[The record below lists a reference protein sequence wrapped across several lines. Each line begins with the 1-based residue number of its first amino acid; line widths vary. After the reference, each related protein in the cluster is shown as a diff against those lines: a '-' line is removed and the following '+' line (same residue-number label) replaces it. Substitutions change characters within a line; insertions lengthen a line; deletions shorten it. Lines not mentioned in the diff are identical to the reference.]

1 MRREVPLTIVF
12 ICGAFMAIQYFVP
25 HHVSA
30 TIYQYALNW
39 TIIIGIFTL
48 AVGIGSLINLHYDRI
63 AKRKQTWRYSA
74 VTLAALAFMTV
85 VGLFS
90 PNAMADPR
98 GLFMRTYFYVL
109 SPVQATMFALL
120 AFFIASAAYRAF
132 RAKTVLATLLL
143 LSAVIVMLGR
153 VWVGDTL
160 TGWLPSGLQLSD
172 IAKYILDFPNTA
184 AKRAIYIGVGLGIAG
199 TSLKIILGIERTWLG
214 GGK

>member
-12 ICGAFMAIQYFVP
+12 ISGAFMAFQYFVP

-30 TIYQYALNW
+30 VIYQYANNW

-63 AKRKQTWRYSA
+63 ARKKDGWPYSM
-74 VTLAALAFMTV
+74 VTLVALAFMTIL
-85 VGLFS
+85 GLLS
-90 PNAMADPR
+90 PGALQDPKS
-98 GLFMRTYFYVL
+98 LFMIMYFYVL

-132 RAKTVLATLLL
+132 RAKTILATLLL

-153 VWVGDTL
+153 VPVGDML
-160 TGWLPSGLQLSD
+160 VGWLPEGYRFSD
-172 IAKYILDFPNTA
+172 IARFILDYPNTA
-184 AKRAIYIGVGLGIAG
+184 AKRAIYIGVGLGVGVTA
-199 TSLKIILGIERTWLG
+199 LKIILGIERTWLG

>member
-12 ICGAFMAIQYFVP
+12 ICGAFMALQYFIP

-30 TIYQYALNW
+30 TVYQYALNW

-48 AVGIGSLINLHYDRI
+48 VVGIGSLVNLHYDRI
-63 AKRKQTWRYSA
+63 SRKKENWRYSI

-85 VGLFS
+85 LGLAS
-90 PNAMADPR
+90 PGALQDPKS
-98 GLFMRTYFYVL
+98 LFMTMYFYVL
-109 SPVQATMFALL
+109 SPVQATMFSLL

-143 LSAVIVMLGR
+143 VSAIIVMLGR
-153 VWVGDTL
+153 IPVGDML
-160 TGWLPSGLQLSD
+160 TGGLPEGLQFSN
-172 IAKYILDFPNTA
+172 IAKYILDYPNTA
-184 AKRAIYIGVGLGIAG
+184 AKRAIYIGVGLGVAV

-214 GGK
+214 GGN

>member
-12 ICGAFMAIQYFVP
+12 ICGAFMAFQYFVP

-48 AVGIGSLINLHYDRI
+48 TVGIGSLINLHYDRI
-63 AKRKQTWRYSA
+63 SKRKRTWRYSV
-74 VTLAALAFMTV
+74 VTLTALAFMAL

-90 PNAMADPR
+90 PDALSNPK
-98 GLFMRTYFYVL
+98 GLFMKMYFYVL

-120 AFFIASAAYRAF
+120 AFFIASAAFRAF
-132 RAKTVLATLLL
+132 RAKTLLATLLL

-153 VWVGDTL
+153 VPVGDML
-160 TGWLPSGLQLSD
+160 TGWLPEGLRFSD

>member
-1 MRREVPLTIVF
+1 M
-12 ICGAFMAIQYFVP
+12 AFQYFVP

-48 AVGIGSLINLHYDRI
+48 TVGIGSLVNLHYDRI
-63 AKRKQTWRYSA
+63 SKRKERWQYSI
-74 VTLAALAFMTV
+74 VTLVALAFMTIL
-85 VGLFS
+85 GLLS
-90 PNAMADPR
+90 PNALQDPR
-98 GLFMRTYFYVL
+98 SFFMTMYFYVL

-132 RAKTVLATLLL
+132 RAKTLLATLLM

-153 VWVGDTL
+153 VPIGDML
-160 TGWLPSGLQLSD
+160 TGWLPEGMRFSD
-172 IAKYILDFPNTA
+172 IARFILDYPNTA
-184 AKRAIYIGVGLGIAG
+184 AKRAIYIGVGLGVG
-199 TSLKIILGIERTWLG
+199 VMSLKIILGIERTWLG

>member
-12 ICGAFMAIQYFVP
+12 VCGAFMAFQYFVP

-30 TIYQYALNW
+30 TVYQYALNW

-48 AVGIGSLINLHYDRI
+48 AVGIGSLVNLHYDRVS
-63 AKRKQTWRYSA
+63 KRKQNWPYSI
-74 VTLAALAFMTV
+74 VTLSALLFMTV
-85 VGLFS
+85 LGLFS
-90 PNAMADPR
+90 PNAIQDPK
-98 GLFMRTYFYVL
+98 GLFMKMYFYVL

-132 RAKTVLATLLL
+132 RARTLLATLLL
-143 LSAVIVMLGR
+143 LSAAIVMLGR
-153 VWVGDTL
+153 IPIGDML
-160 TGWLPSGLQLSD
+160 TGWLPEGLRFSD

-184 AKRAIYIGVGLGIAG
+184 AKRAIYIGVGLGIAA

-214 GGK
+214 GGE